1 MSEAITFP
9 VLLRRP
15 EVEKIVGLSVS
26 SLYRLMAEGSFPRPV
41 RLGGRAV
48 AWRAT
53 DIADWLESRPSTAN
67 ETPVT
72 AS

>member
-1 MSEAITFP
+1 MAEAITFP
-9 VLLRRP
+9 RLMRRP
-15 EVEKIVGLSVS
+15 EVEEIVGLSVS
-26 SLYRLMAEGSFPRPV
+26 SIYRLMSEGAFPRPV

-67 ETPVT
+67 EAPVT
-72 AS
+72 AG

>member
-1 MSEAITFP
+1 MAAITFP
-9 VLLRRP
+9 RLLKRP
-15 EVEKIVGLSVS
+15 EVEKVVGLSCS
-26 SLYRLMAEGSFPRPV
+26 SLYRLMSQDDFPRPV